1 MGDFGPVVFI
11 WTGAMHNGS
20 KDLPMCNPI
29 TPQLV
34 SDQLPGWSF
43 LMLQHLTK
51 ETRCC
56 STVSTLRNENID
68 YVSILIDSSP
78 QIEVLTS
85 DFDEEFIDMPNVAES
100 TLFLPQFAG
109 IVQDQTSNT
118 HTELPRKKQGASL
131 SKQILDVS
139 KAQREPMG

>member
-1 MGDFGPVVFI
+1 MGDFGPIVFVL
-11 WTGAMHNGS
+11 ARSMDHRREDVS
-20 KDLPMCNPI
+20 MRSPV

-34 SDQLPGWSF
+34 GDQLPEWSF

-78 QIEVLTS
+78 QIEVLSS
-85 DFDEEFIDMPNVAES
+85 DFEEEFIDVPDIAEPHQRQKSGGGAPVLSRSAGAARVRRARTNNPNSHSE
-100 TLFLPQFAG
+100 TWKG
-109 IVQDQTSNT
+109 
-118 HTELPRKKQGASL
+118 G
-131 SKQILDVS
+131 
-139 KAQREPMG
+139 M